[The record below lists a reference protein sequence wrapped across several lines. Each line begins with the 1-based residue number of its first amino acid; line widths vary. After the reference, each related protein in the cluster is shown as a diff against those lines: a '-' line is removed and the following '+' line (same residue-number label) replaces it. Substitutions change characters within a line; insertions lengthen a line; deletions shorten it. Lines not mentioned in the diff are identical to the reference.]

1 MSSSRYLIIA
11 ILVSSLI
18 LAAGC
23 TGRAGTAVPATPAPE
38 AKTFESLA
46 LTSSEIPQNFTLQ
59 ESRAKNPAE
68 VSKLARDLG
77 WQQGYVVRF
86 TRPPEGT
93 SGQTEILQ
101 TITRYPANNIHVI
114 AALAEKQDRSDNTM
128 IFTNLSSPALGSY
141 SRAFSGTV
149 ITLMIPEPDNGNP
162 LGSGSVGATVQQDFI
177 EIIFSKG
184 DILEVLR
191 MTGPDSDYST
201 LASLAQK
208 AYISFP
214 NRRCSMPGTPGR
226 EDGFSPALFS

>member
-1 MSSSRYLIIA
+1 MSSSRYLITA

-23 TGRAGTAVPATPAPE
+23 TGRAGTAVPAAPAPE
-38 AKTFESLA
+38 SITYESLA

-77 WQQGYVVRF
+77 WQQGYVVCF

-101 TITRYPANNIHVI
+101 TITRYPANNIPAI
-114 AALAEKQDRSDNTM
+114 AVLIEKQERSDNTM
-128 IFTNLSSPALGSY
+128 IFTSLSSPALGSY
-141 SRAFSGTV
+141 SQAFSGTV
-149 ITLMIPEPDNGNP
+149 NILIIPEPDNGNL
-162 LGSGSVGATVQQDFI
+162 LGSGPVGETARQDFV

-184 DILEVLR
+184 DILEILR
-191 MTGPDSDYST
+191 MTGPDPDYAT
-201 LASLAQK
+201 LASLTQK
-208 AYISFP
+208 AY
-214 NRRCSMPGTPGR
+214 NRIP
-226 EDGFSPALFS
+226 

>member
-1 MSSSRYLIIA
+1 MSSFRYLIIA

-38 AKTFESLA
+38 PITFESLA

-86 TRPPEGT
+86 TRLPEGT
-93 SGQTEILQ
+93 YGQTEILQ
-101 TITRYPANNIHVI
+101 TITRYPANNIPAI
-114 AALAEKQDRSDNTM
+114 AALAEKQERSDNAM
-128 IFTNLSSPALGSY
+128 IFTNLTSPALGSY
-141 SRAFSGTV
+141 SQAFSGTV
-149 ITLMIPEPDNGNP
+149 NILIIQEPDNRNL
-162 LGSGSVGATVQQDFI
+162 LGSGPAGETARQDFV

-184 DILEVLR
+184 DILEILR
-191 MTGPDSDYST
+191 MTGPDPDYAT

-208 AYISFP
+208 AY
-214 NRRCSMPGTPGR
+214 NRIP
-226 EDGFSPALFS
+226 